1 MRFLPL
7 FLALCV
13 LFPSVGAEAS
23 FLDKLFGLTPKGEGT
38 APPPE
43 KTLDAPFG
51 KDEAPAPQTQ
61 RQKDLMAVY
70 GKSERANEASLALDQ
85 PHRSPEQIGAWVAGA
100 VATSL
105 TITPQTWEKDSLR
118 IADLFVPFGL
128 REYKDYLNR
137 THLVESLTDRGMKLQ
152 AIADGS
158 PFLAREAPLDGTYR
172 WVFRVP
178 LLLTFY
184 GQEMKKIEK
193 GQKLSAQSQKV
204 VVDVQVGRLPLSA
217 KEKALDSESVGVAI
231 ERWKISG
238 GE

>member
-7 FLALCV
+7 LLALCV
-13 LFPSVGAEAS
+13 IVPSLAAEAS
-23 FLDKLFGLTPKGEGT
+23 FLDKLFGLTPKEEGT

-51 KDEAPAPQTQ
+51 KDAPPTPQSQ

-70 GKSERANEASLALDQ
+70 GKSGRESEDTLALDQ

-100 VATSL
+100 VETSL
-105 TITPQTWEKDSLR
+105 TITPQDWDKDSPR
-118 IADLFVPFGL
+118 IAALFVPFGL
-128 REYKDYLNR
+128 QEYKDYLTR
-137 THLVESLTDRGMKLQ
+137 THLLESLASRRMKLQ
-152 AIADGS
+152 AVADGA

-184 GQEMKKIEK
+184 AEGMKKIEK
-193 GQKLSAQSQKV
+193 GQKLNVQSQKV
-204 VVDVQVGRLPLSA
+204 VVEVQVGRLPLPA
-217 KEKALDSESVGVAI
+217 KEKALDPESMGVAI
-231 ERWKISG
+231 ERWKIGSG
-238 GE
+238 E